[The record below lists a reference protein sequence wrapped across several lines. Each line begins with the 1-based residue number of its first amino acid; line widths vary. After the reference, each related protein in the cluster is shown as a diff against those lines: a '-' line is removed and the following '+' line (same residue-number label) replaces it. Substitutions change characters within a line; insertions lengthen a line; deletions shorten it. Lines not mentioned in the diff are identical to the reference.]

1 MAYRN
6 KYQRQKQQYSIDGGY
21 SWVDVSPAKYRRGRL
36 IEAASDDCN
45 TEEWIEITG
54 SWFCVG
60 DETIERWVDDGT
72 ECVDYDKYNIQRRQ
86 ISNDGG
92 NTWTNTQDTRRGTLI
107 ETNSTDCGYV
117 EYQYRWVVVSD
128 DFICYGADKYEKQ
141 KEQRSS
147 DGINWTDT
155 GNVRR
160 GTLFEKNS
168 VDCGVTYT
176 DFDCGIYFT
185 YLNEY
190 DRLFIDNDAA
200 TFNLISTLVN
210 DMTGNIKVNFNFQI
224 RKNMSDF
231 DWVLRNANNVMVA
244 SNYIGRVV
252 AGDFI
257 NDSFEVPCGDYNLLF
272 VVNQESSYGTV
283 TKYAMSR
290 LTHICNDC
298 ENPPLER
305 WVVVDNDYLCD
316 NYNKYYKEKQQIYI
330 EEQDI
335 WQDTNK
341 VRKGE
346 LIEEESEDCG
356 YVPPAPDYSRQY
368 LTFETMVGGL
378 TFQFRNTGSNSL
390 SYSLDDGETW
400 TVLESSTSTPTV
412 AAGSKI
418 MWKGNCI
425 SQNGI
430 GSFAESVTSYGSTF
444 KVYGN
449 IMSLVYGDN
458 FQTSTIISENQFKNL
473 FSGSIIT
480 DAENLVLP
488 STTLASQC
496 YSAMFY
502 NCTSLTTAP
511 VLPAT
516 TLADY
521 CYNGMFYGCA
531 ALTTA
536 PELPATTLATKCYG
550 GMFNGCTSLV
560 TAPTLPATTLES
572 SCYYGMFN
580 RCTSLVN
587 APELPATALAQECY
601 DGMFYG
607 CTSLVNAPELPAT
620 TLERECYEN
629 MFRGCSRLN
638 YIKMLATTLGY
649 NSLNNWVRNVPTGSG
664 TFVKAASMSSLPSG
678 YNGIPT
684 GWTVVDAT

>member
-107 ETNSTDCGYV
+107 EANSTDCGYV

-330 EEQDI
+330 EEQNI
-335 WQDTNK
+335 WQDTNR

-356 YVPPAPDYSRQY
+356 YVPPTPPAPDYSTEY
-368 LTFETMVGGL
+368 FTIESISGCNINLGGI
-378 TFQFRNTGSNSL
+378 NYNNGNSL
-390 SYSLDDGETW
+390 NFTNIQYKLNDGEWQNWNT
-400 TVLESSTSTPTV
+400 TVGYYMPLSVGDKLQLKALNVQKVNDGMTIKCPNTSL
-412 AAGSKI
+412 
-418 MWKGNCI
+418 
-425 SQNGI
+425 SQTI
-430 GSFAESVTSYGSTF
+430 R
-444 KVYGN
+444 VYGN
-449 IMSLVYGDN
+449 INSLYDESPTMNNGYHYG
-458 FQTSTIISENQFKNL
+458 NL
-473 FSGSIIT
+473 FYGNNNLT
-480 DAENLVLP
+480 EAHNLVLP
-488 STTLASQC
+488 ATTLATNSYFGMFQGCTSLTTAPALPATTLASQC
-496 YSAMFY
+496 YSHMFY
-502 NCTSLTTAP
+502 GCTSLTTAP

-516 TLADY
+516 TLAEY
-521 CYNGMFYGCA
+521 CYEGMF
-531 ALTTA
+531 
-536 PELPATTLATKCYG
+536 E
-550 GMFNGCTSLV
+550 
-560 TAPTLPATTLES
+560 
-572 SCYYGMFN
+572 
-580 RCTSLVN
+580 RCLS
-587 APELPATALAQECY
+587 
-601 DGMFYG
+601 
-607 CTSLVNAPELPAT
+607 
-620 TLERECYEN
+620 
-629 MFRGCSRLN
+629 LN
-638 YIKMLATTLGY
+638 YIKAMFTTTPSGSY
-649 NSLNNWVRNVPTGSG
+649 TGSWVSNVASSG
-664 TFVKAASMSSLPSG
+664 TFVKNSAATWNVSG
-678 YNGIPT
+678 DNGIPT
-684 GWTVVDAT
+684 GWTIQTASE